1 MQNNRIKSLLDNK
14 MGYTG
19 EIKFK
24 FRATDIPISKLT
36 NLYNVGDRIGQLII
50 LPYPKVSFNEVSE
63 LQSTDRGDG
72 GFGSTGTK

>member
-14 MGYTG
+14 MNYRG

-24 FRATDIPISKLT
+24 FRITDIPVSKLT
-36 NLYNVGDRIGQLII
+36 NLYAVGERIGQLII
-50 LPYPKVSFNEVSE
+50 MPYPKVTFEEVSE

-72 GFGSTGTK
+72 GFGSTGIK